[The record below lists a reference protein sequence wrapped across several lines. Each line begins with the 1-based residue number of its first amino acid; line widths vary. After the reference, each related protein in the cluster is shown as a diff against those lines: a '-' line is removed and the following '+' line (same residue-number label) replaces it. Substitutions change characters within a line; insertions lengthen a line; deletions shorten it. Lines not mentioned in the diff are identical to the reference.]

1 VSRIFL
7 EEGKSASFP
16 FDRNFR
22 QKTGIS
28 KGLKK
33 QIGNSGRKEGLT
45 TLEFR
50 GHRGYSILEFPKAR
64 GVEMFMPP
72 MVGYGYYLGS
82 LNSYVDNP

>member
-33 QIGNSGRKEGLT
+33 QIGNSGGKEGLT

-50 GHRGYSILEFPKAR
+50 GHRG
-64 GVEMFMPP
+64 
-72 MVGYGYYLGS
+72 
-82 LNSYVDNP
+82 